1 MRTTGMVL
9 SFVVA
14 AVALAAGGRSIAA
27 QQPVAPDRNA
37 TVLRWNW
44 LKGTVWI
51 VPANAP
57 PNGFQIVNGKV
68 IVPVPDQ
75 TVYQINDYKEG
86 FFWGKLVKSLGGTA
100 SCLSMIGSVTP
111 EGWIHMSL
119 VTQDLSNVSRG
130 NGIMRLRNGAW
141 TMEWQG
147 TSGPSPATQYTHW
160 SYMTQTRPGLPTWYN
175 LPIVH
180 KSVPAFMAQCPG
192 TGPHLPSRH

>member
-1 MRTTGMVL
+1 MRSAGIAL
-9 SFVVA
+9 SIVIA
-14 AVALAAGGRSIAA
+14 AVAFAASNRNTAA
-27 QQPVAPDRNA
+27 QEAAAANSGVTVA
-37 TVLRWNW
+37 RWQW
-44 LKGTVWI
+44 LKGTTWI

-57 PNGFQIVNGKV
+57 PNGYQIVNGKV

-86 FFWGKLVKSLGGTA
+86 FFWGKLVKSLKGTA

-130 NGIMRLRNGAW
+130 TGIMRLRNGAW

-147 TSGPSPATQYTHW
+147 TSGPSPAAQYTHW
-160 SYMTQTRPGLPTWYN
+160 SYMTLTRPGLPTWNN

-192 TGPHLPSRH
+192 TGPHLPSRR

>member
-1 MRTTGMVL
+1 MRTAAIAVSL
-9 SFVVA
+9 AAAA
-14 AVALAAGGRSIAA
+14 AVFTAGGHARADSID
-27 QQPVAPDRNA
+27 PNGKA

-44 LKGTVWI
+44 LKGTTWI

-75 TVYQINDYKEG
+75 TVYRINDYKEG
-86 FFWGKLVKSLGGTA
+86 FFWGKLVKSLNGTV

-119 VTQDLSNVSRG
+119 VAEDLSNVSRG
-130 NGIMRLRNGAW
+130 NGIMRMRNGAW

-147 TSGPSPATQYTHW
+147 TSGPSPSVQYTHW
-160 SYMTQTRPGLPTWYN
+160 SYMTQTRPGLPTWNN

-192 TGPHLPSRH
+192 TGPHLPSRR